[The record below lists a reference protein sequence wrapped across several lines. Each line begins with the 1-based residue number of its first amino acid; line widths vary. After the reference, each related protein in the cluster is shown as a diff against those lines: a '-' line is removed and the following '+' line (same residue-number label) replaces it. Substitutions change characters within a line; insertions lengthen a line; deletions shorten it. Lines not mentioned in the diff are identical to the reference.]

1 MPGKRGR
8 PEGTNSTREAI
19 LDVAEAQFATNGYAA
34 TATRNIARLA
44 GVNQGLINYYFGS
57 KQALFDTVYK
67 RRGNEIS
74 ERRMRAL
81 DALEAAS
88 NGSKPDVR
96 AIILA
101 FLRPQFDLKRL
112 HPNWSRLQARVH
124 NEPEGE
130 AFRIRR
136 DVYDDVTRRYIRA
149 LAAALPAADPADIYW
164 RTTFMIGT
172 YLYIVSDVARLEEV
186 SDGQYNLND
195 IDETIERL
203 ASFLVGGMAA
213 PGTYGPHPHDP
224 KARQPTGETG
234 SD

>member
-1 MPGKRGR
+1 MAGKRER
-8 PEGTNSTREAI
+8 PEGTNNTREAI

-57 KQALFDTVYK
+57 KEALFDAVYK

-74 ERRMRAL
+74 ERRMRGL
-81 DALEAAS
+81 DALEAAC
-88 NGSKPDVR
+88 NGSAPDVR
-96 AIILA
+96 AVILA

-124 NEPEGE
+124 NEPEGD

-136 DVYDDVTRRYIRA
+136 DVYDDVTRRYIHT
-149 LAAALPAADPADIYW
+149 LIAALPAADPADIYW

-172 YLYIVSDVARLEEV
+172 FLYIVSDVARLEEV

-195 IDETIERL
+195 IDETIDRL
-203 ASFLVGGMAA
+203 TSFLVAGMTA
-213 PGTYGPHPHDP
+213 PGTYGAAPHDP
-224 KARQPTGETG
+224 QALHPTSKTE
-234 SD
+234 SH